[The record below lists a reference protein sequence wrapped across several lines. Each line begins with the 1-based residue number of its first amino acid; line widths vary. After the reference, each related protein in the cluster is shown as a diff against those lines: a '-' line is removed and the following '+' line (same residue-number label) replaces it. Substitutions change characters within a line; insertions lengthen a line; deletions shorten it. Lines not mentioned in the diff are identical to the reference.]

1 MGTGE
6 FAEIWAID
14 FEFRHNDGALP
25 HAVVCMVARE
35 LKSGRTL
42 LVWQDQLYSLKS
54 PPFDIGP
61 KSCIVAYNVV
71 AELSCFLHLGWSFP
85 QNVIDLYP
93 EYLNIS
99 NGLRDF
105 KKGNLISAMKFFR
118 LDTISITEKKE
129 MIDLIISRTTY
140 SDAEKQKIL
149 EYCKGDVDA
158 LARLFPKITGHRFF
172 NTRFALNRGRYMKAV
187 IRIEANGIPLD
198 LEMLNRINAHW
209 DEIKS
214 DLIKEKDAKFGVY
227 DEEGKF
233 SYDRLG
239 KCLSRLGI
247 DWPYLTKKGKRP
259 KLDDETFEQVAKRH
273 PVLAELRQL
282 RRTLS
287 ELKLNKIQV
296 GPDGRNR
303 CSLFPFTTLTGRN
316 APSTTRFIY
325 GPAKWVRWMIKP
337 GPGTGLAYL
346 DYKQQ
351 EVGIAAALSG
361 DKAMMEAY
369 RDGDCYLSFAKKAG
383 AAPPHATKESHGHI
397 RKFFKQTI
405 LGTQYLMSA
414 WGLARDFESL
424 GMPKHQAEE
433 EAPRLLAL
441 HKKVFAK
448 FWAWSEAV
456 FDYATLKKVIF
467 TRFGWHFQITKDTKE
482 RTIRNFPMQANGAE
496 MIRLACSFATEKGI
510 RVCAPVHDAL
520 LIEAP
525 VDELDA
531 AIEITRACMKRASE
545 MVLQAKG
552 FSLDTDVKKV
562 IYPDRYEDEDGED
575 MWNTVQRILGKLCP
589 NPAGCRRCHE
599 S

>member
-1 MGTGE
+1 MEMGE
-6 FAEIWAID
+6 FSEYWAVD

-25 HAVVCMVARE
+25 LAVVCMVARE
-35 LKSGRTL
+35 LRSGRTL
-42 LVWQDQLYSLKS
+42 LVWQDELYSLTR

-61 KSCIVAYNVV
+61 KSCFIAYNVV

-105 KKGNLISAMKFFR
+105 RKGNLISAMKFFG

-129 MIDLIISRTTY
+129 MIDLIISRTSYT
-140 SDAEKQKIL
+140 DVEKQKIL
-149 EYCKGDVDA
+149 EYCKSDVDA
-158 LARLFPKITGHRFF
+158 LARLYPKIAAHCFF
-172 NTRFALNRGRYMKAV
+172 NMRFALNRGRYMKAV
-187 IRIEANGIPLD
+187 ARIEANGIPLD
-198 LEMLNRINAHW
+198 LEMLARINTHW

-214 DLIKEKDAKFGVY
+214 DLIAEKDARFGVY

-233 SYDRLG
+233 SYARLERCLDRLG
-239 KCLSRLGI
+239 I
-247 DWPYLTKKGKRP
+247 EWPYRTKKGKQL
-259 KLDDETFEQVAKRH
+259 KLDDETFELMAKRH
-273 PVLAELRQL
+273 PVLPELRQL

-303 CSLFPFTTLTGRN
+303 CSLFPFTTLTSRN

-337 GPGTGLAYL
+337 TQGMALAYI

-351 EVGIAAALSG
+351 EVGIAAGLSG
-361 DKAMMEAY
+361 DEAMMDAY
-369 RDGDCYLSFAKKAG
+369 RDGDCYMSFAKKAG
-383 AAPPHATKESHGHI
+383 AAPPHATKESHGQV
-397 RKFFKQTI
+397 RKFFKQTF
-405 LGTQYLMSA
+405 LGTQYLMSV

-456 FDYATLKKVIF
+456 YDYATLKKMIF
-467 TRFGWHFQITKDTKE
+467 TRFGWRFQITKDTKE

-496 MIRLACSFATEKGI
+496 MIRLACSFATEKGV

-525 VDELDA
+525 IEDLDA
-531 AIEITRACMKRASE
+531 EIRSTRECMKRASE
-545 MVLQAKG
+545 MVLQVKG
-552 FSLDTDVKKV
+552 FALDTEVNKV
-562 IYPDRYEDEDGED
+562 IYPNRYEDEDGED
-575 MWNTVQRILGKLCP
+575 MWNTIQRILSKLCP
-589 NPAGCRRCHE
+589 DSAVCERCHE
-599 S
+599 T